1 MTVVKV
7 KKHYQVTIPNSLR
20 KTLNIGVGDFLEIE
34 RQDGELI
41 LKPVKLVRP
50 DQAYFYTKEWQQS
63 EAKADQDIA
72 KGEVL
77 GPYDNLD
84 DGLEALKNAKI

>member
-1 MTVVKV
+1 MPVVKV
-7 KKHYQVTIPNSLR
+7 KKHYQVTIPNGLR

-34 RQDGELI
+34 RQDGELV
-41 LKPVKLVRP
+41 LKPVKLVRT
-50 DQAYFYTKEWQQS
+50 DQAYFYTKEWQEG
-63 EAKADQDIA
+63 EAKADEDIA

-77 GPYDNLD
+77 GPYDDLD